1 MMIFNYINSYRKKHS
16 VNKMARVFKISK
28 SGFYRWNKGK
38 KCKRKLINEIIVKKI
53 REIQEKVKY
62 RYGKNRILR
71 KLKEVFHFKL
81 NHKRISN
88 LLRANKLNARRRK
101 KYKVTTNSSHKK
113 ICSPNL
119 LKRNFYAAKPNK
131 VWVSDITYFWT
142 KEGWIYLCVIIDL
155 FSRKVIGWTVDKRM
169 KAELVIRSVWKAI
182 KIRVPEPG
190 LIFHSDRGSQYCSTK
205 LRNIFKEYKITQS
218 MSKKGDCWD
227 NACAESFFGT
237 LKNELSHDII
247 FKNIEEARN
256 ELFEFIE
263 IYYNRERLHSYL
275 DYQSPLDF
283 EEKNIVA

>member
-1 MMIFNYINSYRKKHS
+1 MNSYRKKHS
-16 VNKMARVFKISK
+16 VIKMARVFNISR

-38 KCKRKLINEIIVKKI
+38 KCKRKLINEIIVNKI
-53 REIQEKVKY
+53 REIQDKVKY
-62 RYGKNRILR
+62 RYGKKRILK
-71 KLKEVFHFKL
+71 KLKEVFNFKL

-101 KYKVTTNSSHKK
+101 KYKLTTNSSHKK

-119 LKRNFYAAKPNK
+119 LNRNFNTAKPNK
-131 VWVSDITYFWT
+131 VWASDITYFWT

-155 FSRKVIGWTVDKRM
+155 FSRKVIGWTVDKRI
-169 KAELVIRSVWKAI
+169 KAELVIDSVWKAI
-182 KIRVPEPG
+182 ETRVPEPG

-205 LRNIFKEYKITQS
+205 LRNIFREYKITQS
-218 MSKKGDCWD
+218 MSRKGDCWD

-247 FKNIEEARN
+247 FENIEEAKN

-283 EEKNIVA
+283 EEKNNVA